1 MAMKRFPITN
11 VEGDLVAQYRNPD
24 EKFYASLELNQVA
37 FPKTGMV
44 VSQTPLG
51 AVFTRQTPC
60 ENGMWVVGDKAAGA
74 INPPTAATSAPIGI
88 VYTTEKEYDDYHMG
102 LQRFGHKVAGD
113 YPRVGLLGVG
123 DTVTTN
129 CLQYDD
135 TVFQAVTTGA
145 NQMTAEEALLTE
157 LKKDLTANPLYVA
170 IKPVGQNET
179 VSAANAV
186 PQIVKNPPQAGI
198 YGKIVKFYTIPN
210 GGLGVK
216 YQIIRI

>member
-1 MAMKRFPITN
+1 MAMQRFPITN
-11 VEGDLVAQYRNPD
+11 VVGDLVAQYRNPN

-102 LQRFGHKVAGD
+102 LQRFGRKVAGD

-135 TVFQAVTTGA
+135 TVFQAT
-145 NQMTAEEALLTE
+145 NEKTAEQVLLDALKAIDAT
-157 LKKDLTANPLYVA
+157 PLYVA
-170 IKPVGQNET
+170 IHAVGQNET

-186 PQIVKNPPQAGI
+186 PEIVKNAPQAGI

>member
-11 VEGDLVAQYRNPD
+11 PVGDMVEKYRDPD
-24 EKFYASLELNQVA
+24 EKLYASLELNQVA

-44 VSQTPLG
+44 VSQVPLG
-51 AVFTRQTPC
+51 SAFTKANPC

-88 VYTTEKEYDDYHMG
+88 VYTTEKEYDMMHYG
-102 LQRFGHKVAGD
+102 LQRFGRKVAGD

-135 TVFQAVTTGA
+135 TVFPAADGQ
-145 NQMTAEEALLTE
+145 TAEQVLLDALKAIDT
-157 LKKDLTANPLYVA
+157 TPLYVT
-170 IKPVGQNET
+170 IKAVEKNGL

-186 PQIVKNPPQAGI
+186 PEIVKNIPESGI